1 MRTHKIGWATLLIV
15 LVLTLPA
22 CREQAAEEEAGGAD
36 LATVEP
42 VEGTDVAQVTLTA
55 EAAERIDVQTTAVER
70 APGHADLTIPYAAV
84 LYDPDGDT
92 WTYTSP
98 ETLVFIRAPIEVVRI
113 EGDRAILSD
122 GPAPGTEVV
131 TVGAAELLGT
141 EYEVGEE

>member
-1 MRTHKIGWATLLIV
+1 MRIRQIGSVTLLIV
-15 LVLTLPA
+15 LVLALPA
-22 CREQAAEEEAGGAD
+22 CREQAVEEEASTAD

-42 VEGTDVAQVTLTA
+42 VEGTDVAQVTLTQD
-55 EAAERIDVQTTAVER
+55 AAERIDVQTIAVER

-84 LYDPDGDT
+84 LYDPAGDT

-98 ETLVFIRAPIEVVRI
+98 EALVFIRAPIEVVRI
-113 EGDRAILSD
+113 DGDRAILSD